1 MTTYTVLA
9 YRPNG
14 ADYCKGCL
22 MGTSDSDFEFE
33 AFESAEEAARYA
45 GEFLFHDQLKTELEV
60 DCYELTFL
68 IDGVEDHE
76 RNVEAMAEA
85 NMQERLEAHRKA
97 EAERK
102 KEEEAAAERKRE
114 ELEKRK
120 HAEELAKFREL
131 KAKFEP
137 KEGPNA
143 SDA

>member
-1 MTTYTVLA
+1 MNSLRFRCELLKVMPGYQWTVHQTS
-9 YRPNG
+9 RP
-14 ADYCKGCL
+14 
-22 MGTSDSDFEFE
+22 
-33 AFESAEEAARYA
+33 ESY
-45 GEFLFHDQLKTELEV
+45 Q
-60 DCYELTFL
+60 
-68 IDGVEDHE
+68 
-76 RNVEAMAEA
+76 AMAEA

-102 KEEEAAAERKRE
+102 MEEEAAAERKRE